1 MQERIKIGIMPHKI
15 RYFLPSIADVFFF
28 LSFVTLS
35 LLAPT
40 KLLLDCDTGYH
51 IRIGEFIL
59 NTFSIPRYDIF
70 SFIDPP
76 PRWIAFEW
84 LSEVIMALVY
94 KWGELTAVVI
104 FFAFCI
110 SLTYYFLFK
119 ILQKDKFN
127 IVIVAFITLLVIAAS
142 SIHWL
147 ARPHILSMLMLLAW
161 YHILDLYQYKDKNY
175 LYALPILMLLW
186 ANLHGAFMI
195 GLVLLGI
202 YIAGNVAKFFFSPSP
217 ERDVHKSKIK
227 ALLLT
232 LILSL
237 IFSLIN
243 PNGYHTILLPYEL
256 LSSKF
261 IINHIGE
268 FQSPNFHELDLLPFE
283 ILVLFTILI
292 LSVSRKKLN
301 AIEILL
307 TLFFIN
313 IAFYSVRNIPLFA
326 IVMAPILAKQSQQLL
341 NEHHNKFTKF
351 LIIRDMNIS
360 GIDSSAK
367 GCLWIILPV
376 IAVWA
381 FLLFGFI
388 EYHFD
393 EKIKPVAA
401 VEFLKKEQI
410 QGHMYNEY
418 EFGDYVI
425 YSASPQYRVFIDGR
439 ADMYGIERLKEYYRI
454 NKLNPDW
461 EELLNK
467 YQINFIF
474 FNTDTLFSKYLAE
487 RKDWSLIYS
496 DKVASIFVRNDAAN
510 ARIIRKYKHTKLFVP
525 PNDEDNEM

>member
-1 MQERIKIGIMPHKI
+1 MPNKL
-15 RYFLPSIADVFFF
+15 RYLIPSIADVFFF
-28 LSFVTLS
+28 LSFITLS
-35 LLAPT
+35 LLAPS

-51 IRIGEFIL
+51 IKIGEFIL

-70 SFIDPP
+70 SFITPP

-84 LSEVIMALVY
+84 LSEVIMALAH
-94 KWGELTAVVI
+94 KWGELTAVVV

-110 SLTYYFLFK
+110 SLTNYFLFR
-119 ILQKDKFN
+119 ILQKDKIN
-127 IVIVAFITLLVIAAS
+127 IVVVAFITLLVIAAS

-147 ARPHILSMLMLLAW
+147 ARPHILSLFLMLLW
-161 YHILDLYQYKDKNY
+161 YRILDLYQYKDKNY
-175 LYALPILMLLW
+175 LYALPLLMLLW
-186 ANLHGAFMI
+186 VNLHGAFTI
-195 GLVLLGI
+195 GLVLLCI
-202 YIAGNVAKFFFSPSP
+202 YITGNLAKLFFSTSL
-217 ERDVHKSKIK
+217 ERDIHKTKIK
-227 ALLLT
+227 GLLLI
-232 LILSL
+232 LALSL
-237 IFSLIN
+237 IVSFAN
-243 PNGYHTILLPYEL
+243 PNGYRTILLPYEL

-268 FQSPNFHELDLLPFE
+268 FQSPNFHELSLLPFE
-283 ILVLFTILI
+283 FLVLFTILI
-292 LSVSRKKLN
+292 LGVSRNKIN
-301 AIEILL
+301 IIEILL
-307 TLFFIN
+307 TLFFMN
-313 IAFYSVRNIPLFA
+313 IAFYSARNIPLCA
-326 IVMAPILAKQSQQLL
+326 IIMAPILARKSQQLL
-341 NEHHNKFTKF
+341 DEHHNKFTKF
-351 LIIRDMNIS
+351 LTIRDVNIS

-381 FLLFGFI
+381 FSSIGFV
-388 EYHFD
+388 EYRFD

-410 QGHMYNEY
+410 HGNMYNEY

-461 EELLNK
+461 EEILNK
-467 YQINFIF
+467 YRINFIF

-496 DKVASIFVRNDAAN
+496 DKVASIFIRNDAGN
-510 ARIIRKYKHTKLFVP
+510 AHIIRKYKHTKLFVP
-525 PNDEDNEM
+525 PNDEDKEM